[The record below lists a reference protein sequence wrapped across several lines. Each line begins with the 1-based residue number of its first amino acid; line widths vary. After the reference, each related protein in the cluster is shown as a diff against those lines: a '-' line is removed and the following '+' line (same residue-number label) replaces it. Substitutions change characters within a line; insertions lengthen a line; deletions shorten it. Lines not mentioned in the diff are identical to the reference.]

1 MRMELSG
8 TQREARL
15 RYRQF
20 VREHI
25 APYADTWDREER
37 VPPELIERLR
47 ESGYLGAPLPV
58 DVGGG
63 GVDAI
68 TYGLLTE
75 ELARGC
81 SSVRSLLTVH
91 DMVALA
97 IWRWGSRELKAKVV
111 MAAARADL
119 LCALALSE
127 PDVGSD
133 AAGVGTEARAEA
145 DGYVLNGRK
154 KWITYGQIA
163 DLFLTLVRCE
173 GKLTAFLV
181 PANAKGFT
189 RRPLR
194 GIVGTRASLLA
205 ELEFDD
211 CFVPASHLVGRI
223 GFGLSHVVGAALDH
237 GRYSV
242 AWGAVG
248 IAQACLDA
256 CMEYTSSRRQFG
268 VELSHHQLVQRKLTN
283 MITDTRAAR
292 LLCYRAGYLRQIGDP
307 GASSETLVAKY
318 FASKAAVR
326 AANNAVQLHGANGLT
341 EDYPVARYLRDARV
355 TEIIEG
361 STQIQ
366 QISIAKNPPGEF

>member
-97 IWRWGSRELKAKVV
+97 IFATV
-111 MAAARADL
+111 
-119 LCALALSE
+119 ALGL
-127 PDVGSD
+127 
-133 AAGVGTEARAEA
+133 
-145 DGYVLNGRK
+145 
-154 KWITYGQIA
+154 
-163 DLFLTLVRCE
+163 
-173 GKLTAFLV
+173 
-181 PANAKGFT
+181 
-189 RRPLR
+189 
-194 GIVGTRASLLA
+194 ASLRL
-205 ELEFDD
+205 
-211 CFVPASHLVGRI
+211 
-223 GFGLSHVVGAALDH
+223 
-237 GRYSV
+237 
-242 AWGAVG
+242 
-248 IAQACLDA
+248 
-256 CMEYTSSRRQFG
+256 
-268 VELSHHQLVQRKLTN
+268 RKEW
-283 MITDTRAAR
+283 A
-292 LLCYRAGYLRQIGDP
+292 
-307 GASSETLVAKY
+307 
-318 FASKAAVR
+318 
-326 AANNAVQLHGANGLT
+326 
-341 EDYPVARYLRDARV
+341 
-355 TEIIEG
+355 
-361 STQIQ
+361 
-366 QISIAKNPPGEF
+366 